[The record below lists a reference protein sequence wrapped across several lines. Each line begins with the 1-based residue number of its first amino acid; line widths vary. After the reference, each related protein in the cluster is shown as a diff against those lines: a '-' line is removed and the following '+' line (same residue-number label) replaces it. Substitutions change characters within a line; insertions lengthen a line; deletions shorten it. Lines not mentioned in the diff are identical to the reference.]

1 MRQLGC
7 RTRAP
12 SICDVRT
19 RQNSAGTNLARWL
32 PATTIVAPRTKGI
45 GTLMRTSI
53 RNDTER
59 TVSAAGGSATRWQ

>member
-12 SICDVRT
+12 SNTTSELARI
-19 RQNSAGTNLARWL
+19 AGTNLGGGSQRRN
-32 PATTIVAPRTKGI
+32 IVAPRTKGL

>member
-12 SICDVRT
+12 SMYDVRT
-19 RQNSAGTNLARWL
+19 REKRGDEPRRWL